1 MNTTIDGEALT
12 GHSLVGTAAPG
23 NKVHEAQPKAQTFR
37 VTDPLN
43 GEAFGPDFHVATDAD
58 VARAAHLASRA
69 FESYENLSGETRAEF
84 LIRIGDGLEQ
94 HQDALVA
101 RAMRETA
108 LAAERLRG
116 ETSRTANQLRM
127 FANLI
132 RDEAWRNLR
141 IDRGD
146 PNRKPAPKPDIRS
159 MRRALGPVAVFGAS
173 NFPLAFSVAG
183 GDTAAAL
190 AAGCPVVVKAHP
202 SHPGTS
208 ELVGTIIA
216 KAARDLELPEGVF
229 SLLFD
234 EGYEVGIK
242 LVEAPEICAVGFT
255 GSRSGGE
262 ALVRAAAARPK
273 PIPVYAE
280 MGSVNP
286 VFVLPDAARARGKE
300 LAEGLHS
307 SFTQG
312 VGQFCTNPGVV
323 LVPYG
328 DAGDKLVNDLKRLT
342 EKTTPGTML
351 SSRVC
356 QMYNRGL
363 DALREAGARA
373 LARGTQA
380 EGATVVA
387 AAIWEVSLE
396 DTLINATLL
405 NEVFGPSTLIV
416 RYKDSAS
423 LVDFARTLE
432 GQLTATI
439 HAQPDEIP
447 AVSSLAAVLA
457 DRAGRVLFGG
467 FPTGVEVSPAM
478 VHGGPFPATSD
489 GRGTSVGTGAIER
502 YTRLVAYQDFPQELL
517 PVPLRNIRAQGL

>member
-1 MNTTIDGEALT
+1 LNNTINGEALT
-12 GHSLVGTAAPG
+12 GRSIIGTAARG
-23 NKVHEAQPKAQTFR
+23 NEIHEALPKARTFCA
-37 VTDPLN
+37 TDPST
-43 GEAFGPDFHVATDAD
+43 GGSFGPSFHVATAAD
-58 VARAAHLASRA
+58 VKRAAQLAAEA
-69 FESYENLSGETRAEF
+69 FESYKNLPGETRAKF
-84 LIRIGDGLEQ
+84 LSRISDCLEQ
-94 HQDALVA
+94 HQDTLVT

-108 LAAERLRG
+108 LPAERLRG

-132 RDEAWRNLR
+132 RDDSWRDPR

-159 MRRALGPVAVFGAS
+159 MRRALGPIAVFGAS

-216 KAARDLELPEGVF
+216 HAAREMELPNGVF

-234 EGYEVGIK
+234 DGYEVGVR
-242 LVEAPEICAVGFT
+242 LVEAPEIRAVGFT
-255 GSRSGGE
+255 GSRAGGK
-262 ALVRAAAARPK
+262 ALVHVAAGRPE

-286 VFVLPDAARARGKE
+286 VFVLPGAARARGTE
-300 LAEGLHS
+300 LAAGLHS

-328 DAGDKLVNDLKRLT
+328 DAGDKLVTDLKSRT
-342 EKTTPGTML
+342 VRTPPGTML
-351 SSRVC
+351 NSRVC
-356 QMYNRGL
+356 EMYHRGL
-363 DALREAGARA
+363 GVLRGAGARA
-373 LARGTQA
+373 LARGVPA

-387 AAIWEVSLE
+387 AAVWEVSLE
-396 DTLINATLL
+396 DTLTNPALL
-405 NEVFGPSTLIV
+405 TEVFGPSTLIV
-416 RYKDSAS
+416 RYKDSAR
-423 LVDFARTLE
+423 LVDFAHTLE

-447 AVSSLAAVLA
+447 TVTQLASILA

-489 GRGTSVGTGAIER
+489 GRGTSVGTHAIER
-502 YTRLVAYQDFPQELL
+502 YTRLMAYQDFPQELL
-517 PVPLRNIRAQGL
+517 PVPLRNA